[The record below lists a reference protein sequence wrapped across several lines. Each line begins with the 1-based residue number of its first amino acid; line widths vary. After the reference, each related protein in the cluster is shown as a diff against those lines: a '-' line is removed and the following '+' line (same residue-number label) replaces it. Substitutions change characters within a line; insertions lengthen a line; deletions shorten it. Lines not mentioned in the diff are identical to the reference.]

1 MDSAGLSEI
10 VQAYVSTENRGGSL
24 RLVHVTTRL
33 RDLLV
38 ITKLST
44 VVDTYDNEAD
54 ALASFEARS
63 VNRENRTPCAT
74 SGAWCRPY
82 QRHAPRT
89 SVSAPI
95 VPCRAIQENLR
106 RHATLKRAAITGGL
120 VDRRAPLDAPLHERV
135 ILGLP

>member
-1 MDSAGLSEI
+1 MQLEQCFVGDVAIVRVNGDITLSGGGNVLLRDKVQSLLYQGYRHLLLDLSDVSRVDSAGLSEI

-54 ALASFEARS
+54 ALASF
-63 VNRENRTPCAT
+63 
-74 SGAWCRPY
+74 GAG
-82 QRHAPRT
+82 
-89 SVSAPI
+89 SA
-95 VPCRAIQENLR
+95 Q
-106 RHATLKRAAITGGL
+106 
-120 VDRRAPLDAPLHERV
+120 
-135 ILGLP
+135 